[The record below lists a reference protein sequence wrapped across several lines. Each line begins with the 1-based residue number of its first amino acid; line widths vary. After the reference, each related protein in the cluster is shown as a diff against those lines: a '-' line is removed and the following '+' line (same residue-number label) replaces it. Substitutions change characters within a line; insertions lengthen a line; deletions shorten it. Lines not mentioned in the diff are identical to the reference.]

1 MGFEH
6 GEGYLLKLMLLSRY
20 IAKNLR
26 MLPRPYL
33 THLYLNNVLRPFY
46 ILKTSWML
54 THGKEI
60 YRTFRGFMPGYR
72 NK

>member
-33 THLYLNNVLRPFY
+33 THLYLNNVVRPYY
-46 ILKTSWML
+46 ILKTSSIL
-54 THGKEI
+54 TEKRFTEPLEDSCMVTGTN
-60 YRTFRGFMPGYR
+60 R
-72 NK
+72 